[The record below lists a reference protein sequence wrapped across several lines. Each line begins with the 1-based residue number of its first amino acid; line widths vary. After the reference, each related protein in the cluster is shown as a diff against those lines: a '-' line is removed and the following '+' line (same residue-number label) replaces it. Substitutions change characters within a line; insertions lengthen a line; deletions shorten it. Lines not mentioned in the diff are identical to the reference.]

1 MSQLQLYQM
10 LDAKSNTIIGYY
22 DKRGMKFIS
31 CEDLK
36 SDFYQILK
44 ILEEENKIVF
54 RGFSP
59 ISTSSD
65 FWKYVFNVGEKGD
78 LFRKLGNRTDKTT
91 HYDSDHEND
100 SQQNFEYL
108 LSELENNII
117 PNYKFSNLIS
127 NISTLRQRID
137 NFIKKNEM
145 DYREMYY
152 FLLAWL
158 HNIGRVTGL
167 KNTSPL
173 ISTTTSLETALS
185 FQKENKDSK
194 YVYIVL
200 LADNYLKDCFDT
212 NELNAI
218 LKELEIEWHK
228 NIHNEVMFKDAIV
241 PNLIIGILEKNSS
254 ETRVILNPALFS
266 FLKVANNLDNAAK
279 VFLLKTLTLKVDQN
293 EFDKGMKA
301 LGYDSYI
308 DIYQDKR
315 IITNNEK
322 KSYTVK
328 TINELNRF
336 FNNNQSS

>member
-1 MSQLQLYQM
+1 MTHLQLYQM
-10 LDAKSNTIIGYY
+10 LYEKSNTIIGYY

-59 ISTSSD
+59 IETSSS
-65 FWKYVFNVGEKGD
+65 FWEYVFMVGEKGES
-78 LFRKLGNRTDKTT
+78 FRKLGNKTDKTT
-91 HYDSDHEND
+91 HYYSDHEND

-117 PNYKFSNLIS
+117 PNYKYSNLIS

-137 NFIKKNEM
+137 NFMEKHEI
-145 DYREMYY
+145 DYIRMYY
-152 FLLAWL
+152 FLLAWF
-158 HNIGRVTGL
+158 HNIGRATGL

-200 LADNYLKDCFDT
+200 LADNYLKDYFDT

-218 LKELEIEWHK
+218 LKELEIEWHE

-241 PNLIIGILEKNSS
+241 PHLIIGILEKNSS
-254 ETRVILNPALFS
+254 ETRVILNPSLFS
-266 FLKVANNLDNAAK
+266 FMKGFNNLDNADK
-279 VFLLKTLTLKVDQN
+279 VHLLKELALNVDQDD
-293 EFDKGMKA
+293 FDEGMKA

-315 IITNNEK
+315 IISNNEK
-322 KSYTVK
+322 KSHTVK

-336 FNNNQSS
+336 FNNN